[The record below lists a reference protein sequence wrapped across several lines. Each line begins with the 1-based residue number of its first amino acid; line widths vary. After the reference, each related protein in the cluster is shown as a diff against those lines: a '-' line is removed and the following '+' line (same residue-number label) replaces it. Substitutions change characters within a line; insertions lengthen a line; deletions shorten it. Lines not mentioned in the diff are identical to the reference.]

1 MLKTMTHSKTRSLE
15 DIYTYAAQA
24 YDLLD
29 PKKANYEELKSL
41 LMDQVNDELNAY
53 DNSRAN

>member
-1 MLKTMTHSKTRSLE
+1 
-15 DIYTYAAQA
+15 

>member
-1 MLKTMTHSKTRSLE
+1 MTHSKTRSLE